1 MLMKQIFFLLIASIC
16 LISCAHDEVAHN
28 GKIKIVTTT
37 QMIKDVVENIGG
49 DKVEV
54 ISLMGPGV
62 DPHLYKATQ
71 GDLEKLSNADIIF
84 YNGLHLE
91 GKMQNVFERMSKT
104 KSVVAVAQDIKE
116 DDLILLAQKGDE
128 VVHDPHIWHSV
139 GLWSNVIFPIKNT
152 LIEFDKDSTNR
163 IGYEVMAKMYWNDLK
178 YLDDETRATI
188 AKIPKEQRLLI
199 TSHDAFNYYGRDYDI
214 EVKGLQGISTVAE
227 VGIKDVTEMVD
238 LLVKRKVKAVFVES
252 SVPKKPLEAVIQ
264 GCKQKGHAITIGGTL
279 YSDAMGNNDT
289 EEGTYIGMIKYN
301 TNTIYKALN

>member
-1 MLMKQIFFLLIASIC
+1 MKQIFLLLIASIC
-16 LISCAHDEVAHN
+16 LVSCAHDEVAHN

-71 GDLEKLSNADIIF
+71 GDLEKLSHADIIF

-116 DDLILLAQKGDE
+116 DDLILLAKKGNE

-139 GLWSNVIFPIKNT
+139 ALWKQVLFPIQKT
-152 LIEFDKDSTNR
+152 LSEFDNSN
-163 IGYEVMAKMYWNDLK
+163 NDYFEANEKELSGQLQNLNNEIK
-178 YLDDETRATI
+178 ETI

-279 YSDAMGNNDT
+279 YSDAMGNDDT

-301 TNTIYKALN
+301 TNTIYEALK

>member
-1 MLMKQIFFLLIASIC
+1 MKQIFLLLIASIC
-16 LISCAHDEVAHN
+16 LVSCAHDEVAHN

-71 GDLEKLSNADIIF
+71 GDLEKLSHADIIF

-116 DDLILLAQKGDE
+116 DDLILLAQKGNE

-139 GLWSNVIFPIKNT
+139 ALWKQVLFPIQKT
-152 LIEFDKDSTNR
+152 LSEFDNSN
-163 IGYEVMAKMYWNDLK
+163 NDYFEANEKELSGQLQNLNNEIK
-178 YLDDETRATI
+178 ETI

-301 TNTIYKALN
+301 TNTIYEALK